1 MRYSGGCAYWT
12 RKETSTLSAAGRRE
26 FARPLRQ
33 NRQMARHRQLRPQ
46 AVQPHRPAPTPPA
59 KARLI
64 LGCNICLSA
73 FQARMGRG
81 GKTRR
86 RSFHPEHERLKGFVP
101 RLRSISFGSRSFL
114 AVCKPGIAAFPRIP
128 PKASSSAYW
137 QSPFPRGRDSIL
149 PGAGNRR
156 LPAPRKRRSRL
167 PARGIRHPAL
177 RRVQLRLPQPRRRK
191 PVIGRHQPRP
201 IAPPRARNPPPWHAG
216 MKTCRPPKKEAH
228 QTI

>member
-1 MRYSGGCAYWT
+1 MANTSGLT
-12 RKETSTLSAAGRRE
+12 ITDTH
-26 FARPLRQ
+26 PLRQ
-33 NRQMARHRQLRPQ
+33 NRQMARRRQPRPQ
-46 AVQPHRPAPTPPA
+46 AAQPHRPAPTSPA

-86 RSFHPEHERLKGFVP
+86 HSFRREHETLKGFVP
-101 RLRSISFGSRSFL
+101 HLRNIRFGSRFSL
-114 AVCKPGIAAFPRIP
+114 VVCKPGIAAFPRIP
-128 PKASSSAYW
+128 RKASSSACW

-167 PARGIRHPAL
+167 PARGIRRPAL
-177 RRVQLRLPQPRRRK
+177 RHVQLRLPQPRRRK
-191 PVIGRHQPRP
+191 PVIRRHQPRR

-216 MKTCRPPKKEAH
+216 LKPCRPPTKEAH
-228 QTI
+228 QTN